1 MVAEGHAYRLCS
13 LGKSCGNDAV
23 ELGRR
28 GIAAD
33 MVMDSDNVSCI
44 VEHPETHDVPWVGSV
59 LRNFPPANSDSIHL
73 SR

>member
-28 GIAAD
+28 GIPAD
-33 MVMDSDNVSCI
+33 MVVDGDNVSRDCRLI
-44 VEHPETHDVPWVGSV
+44 LLYW
-59 LRNFPPANSDSIHL
+59 PA
-73 SR
+73 

>member
-28 GIAAD
+28 GIPAD
-33 MVMDSDNVSCI
+33 MVVDGDNVSSI
-44 VEHPETHDVPWVGSV
+44 V
-59 LRNFPPANSDSIHL
+59 
-73 SR
+73 

>member
-1 MVAEGHAYRLCS
+1 MVAQSHAYRFCC
-13 LGKSCGNDAV
+13 LGESCGNDAV
-23 ELGRR
+23 ELGWRWVP
-28 GIAAD
+28 AD
-33 MVMDSDNVSCI
+33 MVVDGDNVSSI